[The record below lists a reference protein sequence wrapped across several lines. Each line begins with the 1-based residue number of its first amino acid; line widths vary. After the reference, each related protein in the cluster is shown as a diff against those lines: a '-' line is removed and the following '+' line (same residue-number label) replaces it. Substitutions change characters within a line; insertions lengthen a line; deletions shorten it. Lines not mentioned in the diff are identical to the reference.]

1 MANDFEDVD
10 FAIIDPLF
18 SINVTTLSDNF
29 RECERFRYLSSL
41 YQDRKV
47 DNKYGLEGTL

>member
-1 MANDFEDVD
+1 MEDNFEDVD

-29 RECERFRYLSSL
+29 KECERYRYLSSL
-41 YQDRKV
+41 Y
-47 DNKYGLEGTL
+47 